1 MEVSALPFQ
10 NTAKPKKNLTDVYF
24 DCKQLN
30 NRLFHPVKDA
40 YETRTVIVQISRIL
54 ALVW

>member
-54 ALVW
+54 ALV